1 MRRYL
6 PKNTEQLLHWYE
18 RYISPLG
25 LIAGFLS
32 DNFFLLKRVDL
43 LRTNLLLFTYL
54 FVAAIGITLIN
65 AIEAGKLRAKWAT
78 SSAPFIPVVMQFC
91 FGGLFSGYLS
101 LYSRSASFAVSWIFV
116 IALAALLLGNER
128 FTRFYVRFA
137 VQIGLYFF
145 ALFSFLEFF
154 LPVVFHQI
162 GPWMFFAAGVASVA
176 IIALF
181 IFLLAQLAPQRF
193 RESRTHAFASVGVIF
208 IVFNMLYFSNAI
220 PPLPLALKDAGVYH
234 SVVHEPDG
242 TYQLEGEAV
251 PWYLSFLRY
260 NTVFHQGADGRVY
273 VYASVF
279 APSGLSTE
287 VLHQWQYYNSASKQ
301 WVTTD
306 TISYPISGG
315 RDGGYQGYSYKG
327 YLAPGPWRVNVITQY
342 GQLIGRISFTI
353 VNASSTPPLVT
364 TTY

>member
-43 LRTNLLLFTYL
+43 LRTNLLLFAYL
-54 FVAAIGITLIN
+54 VIAAVGITLIN
-65 AIEAGKLRAKWAT
+65 AIEAEKLRAKWAVV
-78 SSAPFIPVVMQFC
+78 SAPFIPVVMQFC

-101 LYSRSASFAVSWIFV
+101 LYSRSASLAVSWIFV
-116 IALAALLLGNER
+116 IALAVLLLANER

-162 GPWMFFAAGVASVA
+162 GPWMFVAAGAVSLAL
-176 IIALF
+176 IAGF
-181 IFLLAQLAPQRF
+181 IYVLARLAPQRF
-193 RESRTHAFASVGVIF
+193 RESRTHALAGVCAIF
-208 IVFNMLYFSNAI
+208 VVFNVLYFANAI

-234 SVVHEPDG
+234 SVLHLPDG

-260 NTVFHQGADGRVY
+260 NTVFHQTANSRVY

-287 VLHQWQYYNSASKQ
+287 VLHQWQYYDAVSKQ

-306 TISYPISGG
+306 TISYPIYGG

-327 YLAPGPWRVNVITQY
+327 QLTPGPWRVNVITQY
-342 GQLIGRISFTI
+342 GQLIGQISFT
-353 VNASSTPPLVT
+353 VVDASSTPPLVE